1 MDSNCLQNVCC
12 AQCILS
18 HTSHK
23 SIEIE
28 ACLRDLKVF
37 RKTIKNCNE
46 EIMSEKLLLKK
57 QILKELD
64 EEIDHICREFHHNIQ
79 FMKK

>member
-1 MDSNCLQNVCC
+1 
-12 AQCILS
+12 
-18 HTSHK
+18 
-23 SIEIE
+23 
-28 ACLRDLKVF
+28 
-37 RKTIKNCNE
+37 
-46 EIMSEKLLLKK
+46 MSEKLLLKK